1 MSEETNLDQQKF
13 DIELQQIVAAIL
25 DHQGSITVPISS
37 LFKDF
42 KGRVVGLTQ
51 NNEDMS
57 VTLFLSDPT
66 MTLEDATEANM
77 QSSFKDLPTYE
88 EFVQESVE

>member
-1 MSEETNLDQQKF
+1 MSEETSLDPQKF

-42 KGRVVGLTQ
+42 KGRAVGLTQ
-51 NNEDMS
+51 DNDNMS
-57 VTLFLSDPT
+57 VTLFLSGET
-66 MTLEDATEANM
+66 MTLEDAQGANM
-77 QSSFKDLPTYE
+77 DSELESLPTYE
-88 EFVQESVE
+88 EFSQKSE